1 MTNLFIGIVAAA
13 AILVLLFLATSVV
26 RQYEG
31 GIVLRFG
38 RMLEAREPGLNF
50 ILPFVDKLYRID
62 TRTVA
67 LTVEPQEII
76 TRDNVT
82 IKVDAVVYFAVIDPV
97 KALLQVV
104 DYVKATTQIALT
116 TLRSVLGQS
125 DLDELLTHREGIN
138 EKLRFIIDEHTE
150 PWGVKVSVVEVKD
163 VLLPEGMQRSM
174 AKQAEAERE
183 KRAKVILADGEL
195 LAAET
200 LARAAHIIRGEP
212 PALQLRYLQTLSE
225 IAGERNSTVIPFPL
239 EILDGLRG
247 GSWASRLEEA
257 ALDRR
262 LEVEQAGLADNA
274 AREMPQSARGAPPG
288 DRGKSPAAPR
298 RAGAGHGD

>member
-1 MTNLFIGIVAAA
+1 MANVFVG
-13 AILVLLFLATSVV
+13 ILVALLILGVLVLATRIV
-26 RQYEG
+26 RQYESG
-31 GIVLRFG
+31 VVLRFG
-38 RMLEAREPGLNF
+38 RLHEVREPGLNF
-50 ILPFVDKLYRID
+50 IVPLVDRMYRVD

-82 IKVDAVVYFAVIDPV
+82 IKVDAVVYLSVIDAV
-97 KALLQVV
+97 RSLLQVV

-125 DLDELLTHREGIN
+125 DLDEVLAHREKIN
-138 EKLRFIIDEHTE
+138 QQLREIIDKHTE

-163 VLLPEGMQRSM
+163 VILPESMQRSM

-200 LARAAHIIRGEP
+200 LGKAAHIIRSEP

-225 IAGERNSTVIPFPL
+225 IAGERNSTIIPFPP
-239 EILDGLRG
+239 EVLDGLRG
-247 GSWASRLEEA
+247 PREPSPGCRRPESKPCPDESVE
-257 ALDRR
+257 RR
-262 LEVEQAGLADNA
+262 LSVQTPQPWSPPYRKREHRFQRPIP
-274 AREMPQSARGAPPG
+274 ARPEA
-288 DRGKSPAAPR
+288 
-298 RAGAGHGD
+298 